1 MTVSGLNFSTSPRQT
16 EQVGFC
22 LTGVGDVGGDGG
34 DGDTRFSIGFPV
46 NKVSSFGIE
55 IIGKHRLIQLSKMPS
70 DLIRY

>member
-1 MTVSGLNFSTSPRQT
+1 M
-16 EQVGFC
+16 
-22 LTGVGDVGGDGG
+22 TGVGDVGGDGG